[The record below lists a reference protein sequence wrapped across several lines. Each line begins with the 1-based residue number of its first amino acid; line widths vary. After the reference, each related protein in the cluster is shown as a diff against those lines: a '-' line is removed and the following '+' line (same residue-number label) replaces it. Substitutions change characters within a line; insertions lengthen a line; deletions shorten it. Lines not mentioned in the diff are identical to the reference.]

1 MAGFR
6 MPYSSMWVTRHSCIR
21 QDLHSLLGR
30 LSYAATI
37 IPQGRVFL
45 QQLFPL
51 LSLDRAPHH
60 FILVPGLIWYLMENI
75 PTGLE
80 WHILFVSSLGWFQLQ
95 WLADW
100 HAFHITAKELV
111 PVVLASALWGSLW
124 TRQWI
129 SFRSDNMAVGKSC
142 TSHYPLLMHMLRC
155 LAFYLAYYRFQIT
168 AEHIPG
174 ILNTVAA
181 DAISRKNIS
190 LFQSLAPQ
198 THPVALPQIM
208 IVDLIVNNRPDWG
221 SCAQQWTHLFTSSLI
236 RDSPLP
242 QKQSTSLDGVCGFCH
257 QFDITPLPLTEH
269 SQTIF
274 AAYLSQSVS
283 ARIVQSY

>member
-1 MAGFR
+1 
-6 MPYSSMWVTRHSCIR
+6 
-21 QDLHSLLGR
+21 
-30 LSYAATI
+30 
-37 IPQGRVFL
+37 
-45 QQLFPL
+45 
-51 LSLDRAPHH
+51 
-60 FILVPGLIWYLMENI
+60 MENI

-174 ILNTVAA
+174 ILNTAA
-181 DAISRKNIS
+181 DAISRNNIS
-190 LFQSLAPQ
+190 LFQSLVPQ
-198 THPVALPQIM
+198 THPVALPRT

-221 SCAQQWTHLFTSSLI
+221 SQRWTHLFTSSLI
-236 RDSPLP
+236 KDSPLP
-242 QKQSTSLDGVCGFCH
+242 LRQSISLDGVS
-257 QFDITPLPLTEH
+257 TSASAASSTSLP
-269 SQTIF
+269 
-274 AAYLSQSVS
+274 YP
-283 ARIVQSY
+283 